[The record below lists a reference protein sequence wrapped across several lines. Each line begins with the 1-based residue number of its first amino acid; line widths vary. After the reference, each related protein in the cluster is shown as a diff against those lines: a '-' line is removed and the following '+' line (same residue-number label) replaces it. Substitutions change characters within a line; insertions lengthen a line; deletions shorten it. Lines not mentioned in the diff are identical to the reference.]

1 MERTAIHYGAF
12 KLIKIIHEDRAGKL
26 GTLAL
31 GCAAAIFD
39 PAREK
44 ILLVRRLDNS
54 LWCLPGGHMDPGES
68 VAEACAREVFEETGL
83 QIQVGKLIGVYSDP
97 HRRVDY
103 PDGRRVQSVVLTF
116 EAQPIGGDL
125 SLSNETSAYG
135 WFLPAEI
142 DALDL
147 VDGHHTRIAD
157 AFANLEVAFVR

>member
-1 MERTAIHYGAF
+1 M
-12 KLIKIIHEDRAGKL
+12 IKIVYDDRAGRL

-39 PAREK
+39 PARQK
-44 ILLVRRLDNS
+44 VLLVRRLDNG
-54 LWCLPGGHMDPGES
+54 LWGLPGGHMEAGES

-116 EAQPIGGDL
+116 EAQPVSGEL

-135 WFLPAEI
+135 WFSPTEI
-142 DALDL
+142 ETLEL
-147 VDGHHTRIAD
+147 VDGHRARIAD
-157 AFANLEVAFVR
+157 AFANQDAAFVH

>member
-1 MERTAIHYGAF
+1 MEAF
-12 KLIKIIHEDRAGKL
+12 EVIKIVYDNRAGKL

-39 PAREK
+39 STRQK

-54 LWCLPGGHMDPGES
+54 LWGLPGGHMEAGES

-83 QIQVGKLIGVYSDP
+83 QIQIGKLVGVYSDP

-116 EAQPIGGDL
+116 EAQPIDGEL
-125 SLSNETSAYG
+125 RLSNETSAYG
-135 WFLPAEI
+135 WFSPAEI
-142 DALDL
+142 DTLEL
-147 VDGHHTRIAD
+147 VDGHRARIAD
-157 AFANLEVAFVR
+157 AFANQEAAFVR